1 MNIDFIIFKI
11 AEANWFS
18 VVGTFRDKKGMQSI
32 TSLAAW
38 DSDIFSENLNARDT
52 RIAAQMDW
60 LPSSKNQIDPFYGD
74 LLIEKWNE
82 VKPDFEDKVMEIY
95 KKTLYSLR
103 AADISKLTS
112 GPHNYFEVAK
122 GSALYCSR
130 MAAIE
135 IAIDHPSI
143 WNELIDL
150 YIEGYWPCGLLPN
163 GDIVVY

>member
-18 VVGTFRDKKGMQSI
+18 AVGTFRDKKGMQSI

-103 AADISKLTS
+103 AADISKLIS

>member
-1 MNIDFIIFKI
+1 MNIDSLIFKI

-18 VVGTFRDKKGMQSI
+18 AVGAFGCKKGMQSI

-38 DSDIFSENLNARDT
+38 DSDIFSGNLNTSDAI
-52 RIAAQMDW
+52 IAAQMDW
-60 LPSSKNQIDPFYGD
+60 LPSSKDQVDPFYGN
-74 LLIEKWNE
+74 LLIEKWGE
-82 VKPDFEDKVMEIY
+82 VKLNFENNIMEIY
-95 KKTLYSLR
+95 RKTLHSLR
-103 AADISKLTS
+103 MANNSKLTS

-143 WNELIDL
+143 WNELINL

-163 GDIVVY
+163 GDVVVY